1 MNPTDF
7 HNSSKIQPR
16 VEEVESNS
24 QIRRL
29 PTDLDRNSAWSVQQI
44 FIGRMFEPEL
54 LKRSRYVFRSSTL
67 FLEKKSSHVGPS
79 HVLLYDPETQL
90 C

>member
-29 PTDLDRNSAWSVQQI
+29 PTDIDRNSAWPVHQV
-44 FIGRMFEPEL
+44 FFGRRFEPEL
-54 LKRSRYVFRSSTL
+54 LKRSRSVFRSSTL
-67 FLEKKSSHVGPS
+67 FLEKKPYYVGPP
-79 HVLLYDPETQL
+79 HVLLYSPEIQL